1 MNTSLF
7 KEPKFFQL
15 EFIKNTIKMID
26 AGCKFRI
33 VHYPTLDIVLI
44 SRKDEGTVVNPCA
57 MFHIF
62 NNG

>member
-15 EFIKNTIKMID
+15 EFIKETVKMID
-26 AGCKFRI
+26 AGYKFHI
-33 VHYPTLDIVLI
+33 VHYPTLDII
-44 SRKDEGTVVNPCA
+44 IMSHKDGA
-57 MFHIF
+57 LSAQSFMFY